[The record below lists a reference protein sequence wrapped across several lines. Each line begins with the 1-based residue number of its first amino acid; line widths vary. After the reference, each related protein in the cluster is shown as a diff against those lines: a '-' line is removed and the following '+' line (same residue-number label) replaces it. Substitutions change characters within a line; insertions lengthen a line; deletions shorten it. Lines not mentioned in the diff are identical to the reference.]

1 MRACSAPRSRTGE
14 APAGRRTPRPP
25 EGRAERKVRGALVAL
40 LASACSAIPAPRAQ
54 ERALSPAPRPPALRV
69 LPAAASTPR
78 LDAMTRVFPDSR
90 ALPGTTLTYT
100 VVVTN
105 VGFGEARGVVMTG
118 RVPAHTTFVPGSI
131 TCDGSGRTDEADG
144 DNANFD
150 GTGAGAITVWVG
162 TMAHGAAVTV
172 AFRVTI
178 D

>member
-14 APAGRRTPRPP
+14 APADRRTPRPP
-25 EGRAERKVRGALVAL
+25 EGRAERRVRGALVAL
-40 LASACSAIPAPRAQ
+40 LALECSAIPALRAR
-54 ERALSPAPRPPALRV
+54 ERALSPARPPALRV

-78 LDAMTRVFPDSR
+78 LDAVTRVSPEGR

-131 TCDGSGRTDEADG
+131 TFDGSGRTDEADG
-144 DNANFD
+144 DNADFD
-150 GTGAGAITVWVG
+150 GTGAGAIAVRVG
-162 TMAHGAAVTV
+162 TMAPGAAVTV